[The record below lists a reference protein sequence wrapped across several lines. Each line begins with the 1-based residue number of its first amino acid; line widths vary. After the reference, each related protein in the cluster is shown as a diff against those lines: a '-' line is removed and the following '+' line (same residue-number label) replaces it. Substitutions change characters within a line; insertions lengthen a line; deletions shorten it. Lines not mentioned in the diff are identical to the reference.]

1 MNSHASKKIRILTG
15 LVYTYTVARYW
26 QGNQIAVK
34 VSNKQYIL
42 MYNVITQ
49 CLMKLQFTYGK
60 TPGHHG
66 SGFYFGG
73 STLRALKKIVEGN
86 QLIHLDASLP
96 RFFLSY
102 CFNLQCSAICSAA
115 GWCLNQ
121 PNAGFYKP
129 RIVQH
134 TQQLQEIFS

>member
-1 MNSHASKKIRILTG
+1 MSDEASVHLWENTRSPWIRIH
-15 LVYTYTVARYW
+15 V
-26 QGNQIAVK
+26 
-34 VSNKQYIL
+34 
-42 MYNVITQ
+42 
-49 CLMKLQFTYGK
+49 
-60 TPGHHG
+60 
-66 SGFYFGG
+66 YFGG
-73 STLRALKKIVEGN
+73 TTLRALKKIVEGN